1 MHCSESTIIEKQ
13 IEAVESKDGSS
24 SSKENSFHTTEELG
38 SLHTKGWRVI
48 SILLSAWIIIA
59 VGLFVYSADMP
70 TVKKDEVK
78 NPPFD
83 ESLEIGQIKHQTPNN
98 HQIVLKN
105 TR

>member
-1 MHCSESTIIEKQ
+1 MHCNESTIIEKQ
-13 IEAVESKDGSS
+13 VEAVESKDGSS
-24 SSKENSFHTTEELG
+24 SSKEHIFHATEELG
-38 SLHTKGWRVI
+38 ALHTKGRSVI
-48 SILLSAWIIIA
+48 SILLSVWIIIA

-70 TVKKDEVK
+70 TVRKDELK

-98 HQIVLKN
+98 RQIVLKN